1 MCVPLRGCDKYQAD
15 IFRRVSLI
23 NTLLIIGAMVL
34 IPWLILKLLKL
45 ESWIP
50 LPMFQI
56 LTGLIVGPSAV
67 GALYPELFAGI
78 FTQPVRASLDTIQT
92 LAIVIFAFIA
102 GLELKPREVVAH
114 EGNTIWVKAL
124 QVVLVP
130 ILLAA
135 GSFALFF
142 QDPVWHNLDDNPWK
156 FIWAMGVATC
166 ITALPMLVIASK
178 NLGIY
183 GTDLYRRLLL
193 LVTFDD
199 LILWLTVAL
208 IVALGQTMLL
218 STLFLTAT
226 AVLYWLWPKLLDR
239 CGSTAWPT
247 LTVALVLAMA
257 AFSHWAGLHY
267 LLGAFFAGMIT
278 PKKAAEWNN
287 GMAEQQMFWL
297 MPVFFIWTGLK
308 AQWSVEFSSILAAAL
323 IMYVIAVSTK
333 FVGVWLAY
341 KHEGINMVMFKTA
354 VLQNKGLMEIF
365 LATVMLKA
373 EIISSNMFAAVVIMS
388 IISTVSAV
396 PLARLFQNKIPKI
409 T

>member
-1 MCVPLRGCDKYQAD
+1 MPYMIA
-15 IFRRVSLI
+15 
-23 NTLLIIGAMVL
+23 TLLIISAMVL
-34 IPWLILKLLKL
+34 IPWLVLKLLRL

-56 LTGLIVGPSAV
+56 VTGLILGPSAL
-67 GALYPELFAGI
+67 GALYPEIFAGI

-102 GLELKPREVVAH
+102 GLELKPAEVIAC
-114 EGNTIWVKAL
+114 EGNSIWVKAL

-135 GSFALFF
+135 AMFALFF
-142 QDPVWHNLDDNPWK
+142 QDPVWHNLDQNPWK

-166 ITALPMLVIASK
+166 ITALPMLVIAAKS
-178 NLGIY
+178 LGIY
-183 GTDLYRRLLL
+183 GTDLYRRLLM

-208 IVALGQTMLL
+208 IVAFGQTLLL
-218 STLFLTAT
+218 STLFLAVT
-226 AVLYWLWPKLLDR
+226 AVLYW
-239 CGSTAWPT
+239 AWPR
-247 LTVALVLAMA
+247 LMNSCGAACWPSMTVALVLAMA

-278 PKKAAEWNN
+278 PKRTAEWNE
-287 GMAEQQMFWL
+287 GMAQQQMFWL

-308 AQWSVEFSSILAAAL
+308 AQWSMEFTGILAAAL
-323 IMYVIAVSTK
+323 IMYVIAVVTK
-333 FVGVWLAY
+333 FTGVWMAY
-341 KHEGINMVMFKTA
+341 KNEGINMVMFKTA

-373 EIISSNMFAAVVIMS
+373 EMISANMFAAVVIMS
-388 IISTVSAV
+388 VISTVSAV
-396 PLARLFQNKIPKI
+396 PLARLFQDKLPKI